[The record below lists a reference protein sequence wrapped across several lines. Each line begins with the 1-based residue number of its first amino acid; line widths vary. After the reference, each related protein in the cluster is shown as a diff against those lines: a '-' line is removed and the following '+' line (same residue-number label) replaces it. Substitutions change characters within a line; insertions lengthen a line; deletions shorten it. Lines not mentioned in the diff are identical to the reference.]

1 MGRPFDEDLR
11 WRVIAAI
18 RSGMS
23 ARAAARR
30 FAIGESTAGK
40 WMRAYRAQ
48 GHVRPKPMGRRRGSK
63 LDPHA
68 AFIFGLIENSV
79 DRDVTLDEIVACLAD
94 ERGVSACRALV
105 GRYLLARGMTFKKR
119 QRTPPSRIAR
129 MSAPPARPGST
140 LSPSFIPTA

>member
-1 MGRPFDEDLR
+1 MARPFDEDLR
-11 WRVIAAI
+11 WRVIDAI
-18 RSGMS
+18 KGGMS
-23 ARAAARR
+23 TRAAARR

-48 GHVRPKPMGRRRGSK
+48 GHVRPKPMGGRRGSK

-68 AFIFGLIENSV
+68 DFIFGLIETSV
-79 DRDVTLDEIVACLAD
+79 DRDVTLDEIVAHLAA

-119 QRTPPSRIAR
+119 RRTPPSRIAP
-129 MSAPPARPGST
+129 MSAPPVRPGST
-140 LSPSFIPTA
+140 PSPISIPTA